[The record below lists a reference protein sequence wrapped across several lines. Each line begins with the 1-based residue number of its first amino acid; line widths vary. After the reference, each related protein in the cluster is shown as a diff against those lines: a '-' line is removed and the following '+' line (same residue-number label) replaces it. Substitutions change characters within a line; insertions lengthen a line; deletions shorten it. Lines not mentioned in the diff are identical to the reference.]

1 MTSTRLKPLPT
12 ERRPGDP
19 AAPAR
24 EGWSVEPFREGEPL
38 DYARVRALLADAG
51 YTEDAVLRRFGIA
64 KLSDFKQLREGR
76 VDDVPIGTPFEAIA
90 RLFLDSEAVELSRLR
105 ELLGD
110 DGVAALDGLALLH
123 APSGMPEH
131 RRATILLYPSQ
142 GLWIASD
149 VNADPDGIDVPPP
162 VDVVYPAITEG
173 TQRFVELMPR
183 EPCDDFVE
191 LCSGTGIAALVAARD
206 FARHAWAVDL
216 TARSTRFAR
225 FNAALNALANV
236 TALEGDLWA
245 PLGDRTFDRV
255 VAHPPY
261 MPAFETLYVFRD
273 GGADGEQVTRQIVAG
288 LARHLRPGG
297 TCFCSCMMTDRVHG
311 PVERRLRE
319 MLGPAEGEFDVA
331 VAQSRTYD
339 PITFYAGQARE
350 GKIEWASV
358 ARRQE
363 AFEGMEITQLV
374 LGSMLLRRRAA
385 DDAAAAPLTERRRM
399 SDGTVAGDFAWLLDR
414 EARTR
419 AAALAASP
427 DGLRPRAG
435 PGVQVRTEHEHVA
448 AGWIAQDCQVVAVA
462 PFTAQMYCPSW
473 IAPLLMRCDGA
484 TSARA
489 LLDWLRAEGFAPA
502 DADEVHFAGM
512 LLRLVDAGVLEVAAW
527 PFPARPARAPA

>member
-1 MTSTRLKPLPT
+1 MTTRLKPLPA
-12 ERRPGDP
+12 ELRPGDP
-19 AAPAR
+19 AAPSR
-24 EGWSVEPFREGEPL
+24 EGWSVEPFRDGVPE
-38 DYARVRALLADAG
+38 DYARVRALLAAAG
-51 YTEDAVLRRFGIA
+51 YTEEAVLRRFGIA
-64 KLSDFKQLREGR
+64 KLCDFKQLREGR
-76 VDDVPIGTPFEAIA
+76 TDDVPLDTSFEAIA
-90 RLFLDSEAVELSRLR
+90 RLFLDSEPIDIDRLR
-105 ELLGD
+105 ALLGD
-110 DGVAALDGLALLH
+110 DGLAALDALALLH
-123 APSGMPEH
+123 TPTGMPDQ
-131 RRATILLYPSQ
+131 RRGTILMYPSQ

-149 VNADPDGIDVPPP
+149 VNADPDGLDVPPP

-183 EPCDDFVE
+183 DPCDDFVE

-225 FNAALNALANV
+225 FNAALNGLTNV

-245 PLGDRTFDRV
+245 PLGDRTFDCV

-273 GGADGEQVTRQIVAG
+273 GGADGEQVTRQIIEG
-288 LARHLRPGG
+288 LADHLRPGG
-297 TCFCSCMMTDRVHG
+297 TCFCSCMMTDRVSG
-311 PVERRLRE
+311 PVEQRLRE
-319 MLGPAEGEFDVA
+319 MLGPVAAEFDVV

-363 AFEGMEITQLV
+363 AFEQMEITQLV
-374 LGSMLLRRRAA
+374 LGSILLRRQAGRGTIET
-385 DDAAAAPLTERRRM
+385 PLTERRRM
-399 SDGTVAGDFAWLLDR
+399 SEATVAGDFPWVLDR

-419 AAALAASP
+419 VAALAVAP
-427 DGLRPRAG
+427 DDLRPRAG
-435 PGVQVRTEHEHVA
+435 DGVQVRMEHEHLPG
-448 AGWIAQDCQVVAVA
+448 GWMAQDCQVVAAA

-473 IAPLLMRCDGA
+473 MAPMLMRCDGK

-489 LLDWLRAEGFAPA
+489 LLAWLRAEEFVPPEAE
-502 DADEVHFAGM
+502 EVRFAGM
-512 LLRLVDAGVLEVAAW
+512 LLRLVDAGVLEVPEW
-527 PFPARPARAPA
+527 PFVPRAAPSSA